1 MMEEFLIWVDE
12 NDHEIGFG
20 DKTETHINEHLHRA
34 FSLFIFNTENREMLI
49 QRRALGK
56 YHSGGLWSNAC
67 CSHPRKGEDLH
78 RSVIRR
84 LREELGIDF
93 DNLYSETN
101 VSKSADSPIV
111 ELGVFRYYKKFDT
124 CAEYEIDHVF
134 LWTIQQK
141 TLELKVSSEERAET
155 RWIALPDLKKW
166 LSAKPEDFTAWFPKS
181 FAMVYNTLMQ

>member
-141 TLELKVSSEERAET
+141 TLELKVSSEEIAET